1 MGGASSPHR
10 HERNHRPNGGRQRRL
25 HPDHPP
31 GPSDGPEG
39 QEVHEE
45 SRVPPVLQSRRGV
58 EAMKFKDAVIRAGRT
73 ALQVVVGVELV
84 VRGIQAALPEGFE
97 VKGVNIDKVTSAAYA
112 ALVAVAVAITAFVQ
126 NVAEDNTSFQ
136 LPK

>member
-1 MGGASSPHR
+1 
-10 HERNHRPNGGRQRRL
+10 
-25 HPDHPP
+25 
-31 GPSDGPEG
+31 
-39 QEVHEE
+39 
-45 SRVPPVLQSRRGV
+45 
-58 EAMKFKDAVIRAGRT
+58 MKFKDAVIRAGRT